1 LNLATQIAFDGEHA
15 NVFTD
20 ALEFSVGQVFD
31 LLGRFDASRFAD
43 LAGAGAADAKNGGQ
57 TDLGVLMRRN
67 VDASNTG
74 HDFSLLNPLRLALAL
89 ALLVTWIS
97 ADDAHH
103 AVTFDDLAVA
113 ADPLYRCHYLHG

>member
-1 LNLATQIAFDGEHA
+1 
-15 NVFTD
+15 
-20 ALEFSVGQVFD
+20 
-31 LLGRFDASRFAD
+31 
-43 LAGAGAADAKNGGQ
+43 
-57 TDLGVLMRRN
+57 MRRN